1 MTGTGTKI
9 VKAKYIGSYVN
20 DAPASPSS
28 STIEDIQIV
37 WPEED
42 KQDDAEKYGYGDAA
56 PSPRKVSHRM
66 PRRSSLK
73 SPNPVPRRA
82 SIGYT
87 GEMVLRLPTGET
99 KKKRTSI
106 SFDKKENTLEIEP
119 LTDMIDNP
127 DRLWFNDSELQYIK
141 QDCIG
146 LVEAIREQQGGRID
160 RSRTWRCT
168 RGLEPLMF
176 GISSATIESK
186 ESVFEEYNVQKLRGE
201 YDEAHIRE
209 MYSFHTIDSQIQAS
223 ERAEYDARE
232 VETELRLSRKQY
244 RRMSC

>member
-1 MTGTGTKI
+1 M
-9 VKAKYIGSYVN
+9 
-20 DAPASPSS
+20 
-28 STIEDIQIV
+28 
-37 WPEED
+37 
-42 KQDDAEKYGYGDAA
+42 
-56 PSPRKVSHRM
+56 
-66 PRRSSLK
+66 
-73 SPNPVPRRA
+73 
-82 SIGYT
+82 
-87 GEMVLRLPTGET
+87 
-99 KKKRTSI
+99 
-106 SFDKKENTLEIEP
+106 
-119 LTDMIDNP
+119 
-127 DRLWFNDSELQYIK
+127 
-141 QDCIG
+141 
-146 LVEAIREQQGGRID
+146 EAIREQQGGRID